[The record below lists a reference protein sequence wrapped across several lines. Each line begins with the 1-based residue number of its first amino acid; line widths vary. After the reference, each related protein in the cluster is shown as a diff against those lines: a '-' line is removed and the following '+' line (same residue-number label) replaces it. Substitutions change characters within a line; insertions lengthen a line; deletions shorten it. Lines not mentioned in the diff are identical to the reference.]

1 MHVFYAVH
9 DVTGL
14 TNRQAQF
21 HAEAPTVAVGANVF
35 TCGPCFGKDDAIDV
49 FPGTGFTKTF
59 IIQNITNL

>member
-21 HAEAPTVAVGANVF
+21 HAEAPTVAVGANVL
-35 TCGPCFGKDDAIDV
+35 PAAPVSGKTTPLMF
-49 FPGTGFTKTF
+49 FPERDSQKTF